1 MIWQYFSAMM
11 QNIMKKV
18 NNLKPIVLCV
28 QYSIILTQ
36 CSPIFWTGPMGSM
49 NHVWGKQQQQQQPSS
64 SMLHTK
70 YFEDLV
76 RERGGGQ
83 NHLGQ
88 TNQNCVSIFRSTPLW
103 PFTPSGMLLSRGES
117 TEIKQTQKVFRG
129 VPRDLGSTIL

>member
-11 QNIMKKV
+11 QNLMKKV

-76 RERGGGQ
+76 RERGGGAKSF
-83 NHLGQ
+83 G
-88 TNQNCVSIFRSTPLW
+88 TNKSKLCFYFQIDALVAVYAKWDATFQR
-103 PFTPSGMLLSRGES
+103 
-117 TEIKQTQKVFRG
+117 
-129 VPRDLGSTIL
+129 